1 MVSNSKGLYRRIT
14 QAVTYSFHPET
25 TTAVHHLK
33 EILVLLAA
41 EPAEL
46 RDLEV
51 GPEMAH
57 VIGLAF
63 HGFGVDFGQAGTA
76 GVGTQDLLGE
86 RGLVVRVVF
95 ARLGCGLLSRLN
107 KHLPEALR
115 GDVIKSLVGGSVAED
130 VGHGLS
136 ELLDSNGE
144 PVRLVAFN
152 HLEEGVTDILVSTRH
167 CREVC
172 QRES

>member
-41 EPAEL
+41 EPAEF

-63 HGFGVDFGQAGTA
+63 HGLGMDFGQTSTA
-76 GVGTQDLLGE
+76 GIGTQDLLGE
-86 RGLVVRVVF
+86 RGFVVRVVF
-95 ARLGCGLLSRLN
+95 GCLGCRLLSRLN

-115 GDVIKSLVGGSVAED
+115 GNVIESLVGGSVAEN

-136 ELLDSNGE
+136 ELLNSNGE
-144 PVRLVAFN
+144 SVCLVVFD
-152 HLEEGVTDILVSTRH
+152 HLEEGVTDMVVSTRH

-172 QRES
+172 QKEP